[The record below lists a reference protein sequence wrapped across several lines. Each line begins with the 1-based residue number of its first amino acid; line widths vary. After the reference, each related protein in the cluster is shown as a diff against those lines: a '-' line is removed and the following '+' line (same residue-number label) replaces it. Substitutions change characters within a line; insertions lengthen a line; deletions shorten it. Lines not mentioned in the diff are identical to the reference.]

1 MEDYRSQVRWEE
13 MKEANRCKQ
22 LTHAAEWRVRS
33 CFGFLPNL
41 TLSAH
46 KNARE
51 VMKSISPGCYFSK
64 AMNTAFHD
72 LTGGKSLPVAI
83 KSLLGLSLKFIPT
96 PRYSPSATDVAP
108 SLDRI
113 ERDIGLRTFFAGRD
127 HEETPK
133 LRAKSTW
140 RPPVPPQQV
149 DYRVNNFLK
158 GLKSILHRRTGK
170 QNLTPYQRQ
179 LLKSLQENESVIIA
193 SADKNLGPVGIDVEQ
208 YIKLGLDHLL
218 DPHTYELLTEDQAKK
233 DTDDLWQDIYAWT
246 VNHRSALPDDTV
258 NFIREHLDKTKTDPL
273 GYFYL
278 TIKLHKQPITGRPV
292 CSDCGSLPHALGRYV
307 DGELQTI
314 VRNQALYLKNSVVL
328 KTDLEA
334 LSLPTNAS
342 LFTYDAVAMYP
353 SINTADCLARLTGY
367 LSKPEISGE
376 YGFSPTALL
385 EAIELVMFNNRMRF
399 GDVIVRQLSG
409 IAMGMSPAPTIANLY
424 MAIYEETHVLKFIP
438 SIILYLRRFIDD
450 GVGIWLHD
458 PNPTTDERN
467 WMEFKNCLN
476 ASGLNWI
483 FSDRSQEVIF
493 MDLRLT
499 IEGRQIKSSLYAKP
513 MALHLYLPPHS
524 CHAPGVL
531 SGLVLG
537 NVLRIHQLC
546 SNEGDIMKELKLFF
560 HRLLNRGY
568 QSNQLTPL
576 FQRAIDNAK
585 AHIQRT
591 ALEHL
596 RAKSKKETA
605 HRRRVFLHL
614 PYHPS
619 NPSSKTIQKM
629 WAKRVATPDNLLP
642 LKSLTNEQGYNI
654 PIEQLTIAWHRPPN
668 LGNLL
673 SYRRLKNRTGLKVS
687 SFIKT

>member
-1 MEDYRSQVRWEE
+1 M
-13 MKEANRCKQ
+13 
-22 LTHAAEWRVRS
+22 
-33 CFGFLPNL
+33 G
-41 TLSAH
+41 
-46 KNARE
+46 
-51 VMKSISPGCYFSK
+51 SISPGCYFSK

-72 LTGGKSLPVAI
+72 LTRGTLLPVATQ
-83 KSLLGLSLKFIPT
+83 SLLGLSLKFIPIPCYAPT
-96 PRYSPSATDVAP
+96 ATDVAP

-113 ERDIGLRTFFAGRD
+113 EQDIGLRTFFAGCD
-127 HEETPK
+127 QEKEIPK

-140 RPPVPPQQV
+140 RPPLPPRQV
-149 DYRVNNFLK
+149 DYRINNFLK
-158 GLKSILHRRTGK
+158 GLRSLFHRRAGK
-170 QNLTPYQRQ
+170 RNLTPHQRQ
-179 LLKSLQENESVIIA
+179 LLTSLQRNELVIITN
-193 SADKNLGPVGIDVEQ
+193 ADKNLGPVSIDVEH

-218 DPHTYELLTEDQAKK
+218 DPSTYELLTEDQANQ
-233 DTDDLWQDIYAWT
+233 DIDVLWQDIYAWT
-246 VNHRSALPDDTV
+246 VHHCSSLPDDTV
-258 NFIREHLDKTKTDPL
+258 NFIRDHMVKAMTDPL

-278 TIKLHKQPITGRPV
+278 LIKLHKLPITRRPV

-307 DGELQTI
+307 DGELQPI
-314 VRNQALYLKNSVVL
+314 VRDQALYFKNSVEL

-334 LSLPTNAS
+334 LSLPANAS

-367 LSKPEISGE
+367 LSKPEISGK
-376 YGFSPTALL
+376 YGFSSTALL

-399 GDVIVRQLSG
+399 GDIIVKQISG
-409 IAMGMSPAPTIANLY
+409 IAMGMSPAPTISNLY
-424 MAIYEETHVLKFIP
+424 VAIYEEMHVLKFLTSP
-438 SIILYLRRFIDD
+438 ILYLRRFIDD

-458 PNPTTDERN
+458 PDPATDERN
-467 WMEFKNCLN
+467 WTEFQDCLN
-476 ASGLNWI
+476 MSGLSWI
-483 FSDRSQEVIF
+483 FSERSQEVVF

-499 IEGRQIKSSLYAKP
+499 IEGKHIKSSLYAKP

-531 SGLVLG
+531 SGLIFG
-537 NVLRIHQLC
+537 NVLRIHQL
-546 SNEGDIMKELKLFF
+546 SNAKDVMKELKLFF
-560 HRLLNRGY
+560 HRLLDRGY
-568 QSNQLTPL
+568 QSNQLTPP
-576 FQRAIDNAK
+576 FQQAMDNAK
-585 AHIQRT
+585 AYLQRT

-619 NPSSKTIQKM
+619 NPSSKSIQKM
-629 WAKRVATPDNLLP
+629 LAERVANPPDQP
-642 LKSLTNEQGYNI
+642 SFSRLTNEKGYNI

-673 SYRRLKNRTGLKVS
+673 SYRKLNNRTGLKVS